1 MAMITRPA
9 ASSSI
14 ATRRSQRRNTMG
26 VLLQYMLAIAATLL
40 FVTPIYWAFATA
52 FKTEPEAART
62 PPTWY
67 PHTFTLDNF
76 SQAWRILNLGPVLLN
91 TIFVSVV
98 CTMLIVF
105 FSALA
110 GYAFAKGRFIGQNI
124 LLIVLIG
131 TMTIPPGTLMIP
143 IFQVVRDIGLLD
155 SLWALIL
162 PFSVTA
168 FGIFMMRQFIS
179 QIPNELLEA
188 ARIDGLSEFGIFMR
202 VVLPLVKP
210 GLAAV
215 AIIEFVNNWNSFIM
229 PLVLINDPN
238 KYTLTLAL
246 GLLTRGYA
254 NPPWILIMAVVSISM
269 VPVIIMYLL
278 LQRFFTSGALSGAVK
293 G

>member
-1 MAMITRPA
+1 MAAISQPATTTLVQHSRP
-9 ASSSI
+9 
-14 ATRRSQRRNTMG
+14 NTIVG
-26 VLLQYMLAIAATLL
+26 TLLHYVVAIGATLV
-40 FVTPIYWAFATA
+40 FIIPVYWAFATA
-52 FKTEPEAART
+52 FKTEPEAALS

-67 PHTFTLDNF
+67 PHSFTTANF
-76 SQAWRILNLGPVLLN
+76 SEAWRILNLGPVLVN

-98 CTMLIVF
+98 CTTLIVF
-105 FSALA
+105 LSALA
-110 GYAFAKGRFIGQNI
+110 GYAFAKGRFFGQNI
-124 LLIVLIG
+124 MLVVLIG

-143 IFQVVRDIGLLD
+143 IFQVVRDIRLLD
-155 SLWALIL
+155 NLWALII

-188 ARIDGLSEFGIFMR
+188 ARIDGLSEFGIFSR

-229 PLVLINDPN
+229 PLVLVNSPKN
-238 KYTLTLAL
+238 YTLTLAL

-254 NPPWILIMAVVSISM
+254 NPPWILVMAVVSISM
-269 VPVIIMYLL
+269 IPVIILYLL